1 MGDRLEYM
9 LSKQNAIQQVYNSLA
24 AEDAD
29 TKLTITVDGRPG
41 ALRGIEGGKTL
52 VRMIHRHG
60 VDSFELISG
69 SRVERIR
76 LNYFAKSN
84 T

>member
-1 MGDRLEYM
+1 M

-29 TKLTITVDGRPG
+29 SKLSITIDGKVG
-41 ALRGIEGGKTL
+41 ALRGVEGGKTL
-52 VRMIHRHG
+52 IRLIHRHG
-60 VDSFELISG
+60 VDSFELVSG